1 VNSSALFAED
11 AVKDEHMATSTVTTI
26 HGRTSGLQKVSA
38 DSMRAS
44 ARVQRQRRI
53 SPESGRALE
62 ILGHAI
68 DYLSDEHIYRGG
80 QFSLSDPRVQAVL
93 MLIERNREIYLACPE
108 VPSLGE
114 RFRRW
119 LGILGIIEAA

>member
-1 VNSSALFAED
+1 VNSSALFAEE

-26 HGRTSGLQKVSA
+26 HGRTSGVQKSSAVS
-38 DSMRAS
+38 MQPS
-44 ARVQRQRRI
+44 ARVQRRRHI
-53 SPESGRALE
+53 SPASGRALE

-68 DYLSDEHIYRGG
+68 DYLSDEHIHRSG

-114 RFRRW
+114 RFRKW
-119 LGILGIIEAA
+119 FGISEAA